1 MFNFRKKK
9 DDENL
14 AINGGKKATQDKS
27 AKTQKA
33 KAPSSSVK
41 VEKKANTQG
50 DIKPSAIAA
59 NKANTANKAGKLIKY
74 DFKDITDV
82 PTEGRLSSEDEKSE
96 YFINKDFQDHI
107 LILETMFTPGGVGE
121 KRACVIF
128 ICTAKYRTKVEIN
141 ELRKVAR
148 KKGQEF
154 VYCPKNDASTFIS
167 TLRKE
172 FKKKEN
178 KKDEVLS
185 DMQMTAINLFQE
197 TVDNGASDL
206 HIEVRKGKTVIRTRV
221 NGDITPFYSETFN
234 GSATIPED
242 DGMDLCRS
250 IFNSLSAVD
259 GTPFNRRKTQDTL
272 VVVNSPR
279 EGEPPIRVRVAT
291 APSEPAGFDMV
302 MRLLVVKESSKPL
315 SLEMLGYQKKQRDMI
330 EEAIAQG
337 VGVTIIAG
345 TTGSGKSTTL
355 QNVLKNEILNK
366 NEKIK
371 VITVEDP
378 PEYFIPGSTQIPVSR
393 DADGD
398 AKKSFKNA
406 LKASMRMDPDV
417 IMIGEVRD
425 EQSAELLIE
434 AVQTGHKVMST
445 IHASSALS
453 IIGRLETLGIDK
465 DVLGENEFISGL
477 IYQKL
482 FPVLCQHCAI
492 SLKDGEIPSKRPIEK
507 ILIENNLASEES
519 IKKAKKN
526 HPSASLIRALQ
537 DEGFIDLEQ
546 AEYALSIFKKENN
559 EEDNEKFLKRISS
572 VAGRIEDHTI
582 NFRGEG
588 CEHCKNG
595 IAGRTVVSE
604 VVRPDMKL
612 RELISSGKTTE
623 VYKYWRKILGGK
635 PANEDAYDKMLK
647 GLISPVDIEDTF
659 GYIKPKNDI

>member
-1 MFNFRKKK
+1 MFNFGKKK
-9 DDENL
+9 KEEDL
-14 AINGGKKATQDKS
+14 AISGGKKT
-27 AKTQKA
+27 
-33 KAPSSSVK
+33 
-41 VEKKANTQG
+41 ENT
-50 DIKPSAIAA
+50 KPSKSQKEETKSRKRIVEADKPVIQNPA
-59 NKANTANKAGKLIKY
+59 KKSGVLIKY
-74 DFKDITDV
+74 DFKES
-82 PTEGRLSSEDEKSE
+82 TEIPQDGKLSSDDEDSP
-96 YFINKDFQDHI
+96 YFVNKDFQKHI
-107 LILETMFTPGGVGE
+107 LIVESMFTPHGVGE
-121 KRACVIF
+121 KKACVIF
-128 ICTAKYRTKVEIN
+128 VCTASQRTKVDIN
-141 ELRKVAR
+141 SLRKIAVN
-148 KKGQEF
+148 KGQEF
-154 VYCPKNDASTFIS
+154 VYCAKKDASMFIS
-167 TLRKE
+167 TVRKE
-172 FKKKEN
+172 YKKSSTTKN
-178 KKDEVLS
+178 AVLS
-185 DMQMTAINLFQE
+185 NMQQQAVELFQE

-206 HIEVRKGKTVIRTRV
+206 HIEVRKGLTTIRTRV
-221 NGDITPFYSETFN
+221 NGDITPFN
-234 GSATIPED
+234 SATFGGMATISED

-259 GTPFNRRKTQDTL
+259 GTPFNQRKTQDTL

-315 SLEMLGYQKKQRDMI
+315 TLEMLGYQKKQREMI
-330 EEAIAQG
+330 EEGIAQG
-337 VGVTIIAG
+337 VGVTIVAG

-355 QNVLKNEILNK
+355 QNILKSEILSRNH
-366 NEKIK
+366 KIK

-398 AKKSFKNA
+398 AHKAFKNA

-425 EQSAELLIE
+425 EQSAELLVE

-445 IHASSALS
+445 IHASSALG
-453 IIGRLETLGIDK
+453 IIGRLENLGIDK
-465 DVLGENEFISGL
+465 DILGEGEFISGL

-482 FPVLCQHCAI
+482 FPVLCLKCAI
-492 SLKDGEIPSKRPIEK
+492 PLKDGEIPSKRPIEK
-507 ILIENNLASEES
+507 ILIENNLASEETVL
-519 IKKAKKN
+519 KAKKL
-526 HPSASLIRALQ
+526 HPNTPLIRALQ
-537 DEGFIDLEQ
+537 DEGLLDLEQ
-546 AEYALSIFKKENN
+546 AELAMKIFKEENS

-572 VAGRIEDHTI
+572 VAGKLEDHTI

-612 RELISSGKTTE
+612 RELISSGKSAE

-647 GLISPVDIEDTF
+647 GIISPVDIEDTF
-659 GYIKPKNDI
+659 GYIKPRNDM

>member
-1 MFNFRKKK
+1 MFNFGKKKK
-9 DDENL
+9 DVDL
-14 AINGGKKATQDKS
+14 ALSGGKKTVATNSKS
-27 AKTQKA
+27 
-33 KAPSSSVK
+33 
-41 VEKKANTQG
+41 N
-50 DIKPSAIAA
+50 IKPKKQPVKSEDKGETKTVTPKKIIQAPV
-59 NKANTANKAGKLIKY
+59 NNKAGSLVKF

-82 PTEGRLSSEDEKSE
+82 PKEGKISSEDEKSP
-96 YFINKDFQDHI
+96 YYISKDFQKHI
-107 LILETMFTPGGVGE
+107 LIIETMFTPGGVGE
-121 KRACVIF
+121 KRSCVLF
-128 ICTAKYRTKVEIN
+128 ICTEKYRTKVEIN
-141 ELRKVAR
+141 KLRKAAR
-148 KKGQEF
+148 SKNQEF
-154 VYCPKNDASTFIS
+154 VYCAKSDASSFI
-167 TLRKE
+167 TALKKERKRD
-172 FKKKEN
+172 EN
-178 KKDEVLS
+178 KKNEVFS
-185 DMQMTAINLFQE
+185 DMQQKAIDLFQE

-206 HIEVRKGKTVIRTRV
+206 HIEVRKGRTVIRTRV
-221 NGDITPFYSETFN
+221 NGDITPFHAQTFG
-234 GSATIPED
+234 GSSSIPED

-259 GTPFNRRKTQDTL
+259 GNPFNKRKTQDTL
-272 VVVNSPR
+272 VVINSPR

-291 APSEPAGFDMV
+291 APSEPEGFDMV

-315 SLEMLGYQKKQRDMI
+315 TLEMLGYQKKQREMI
-330 EEAIAQG
+330 EEGIAQG
-337 VGVTIIAG
+337 VGVTIVAG

-355 QNVLKNEILNK
+355 QNILKSEIQSK

-398 AKKSFKNA
+398 AKKAFKNA

-453 IIGRLETLGIDK
+453 IIGRLENLGIDK
-465 DVLGENEFISGL
+465 DILGENEFISGL

-482 FPVLCQHCAI
+482 FPVLCKHCAI
-492 SLKDGEIPSKRPIEK
+492 PLKDGEIPSKRPIEK
-507 ILIENNLASEES
+507 ILIENNLASEDS
-519 IKKAKKN
+519 IRKAKHNNPKV
-526 HPSASLIRALQ
+526 PLIRALQ

-546 AEYALSIFKKENN
+546 AERALSIFKKENN

-572 VAGRIEDHTI
+572 VAGKLEDHTI

-595 IAGRTVVSE
+595 ISGRTVVSE

-612 RELISSGKTTE
+612 RELIVSGKSTE

-635 PANEDAYDKMLK
+635 PACEDAYDKMLN

-659 GYIKPKNDI
+659 GYIKPNNDM